1 MTQKTKDV
9 LKRLSDLEYV
19 MQTLENQYAVNEL
32 RAIQELI
39 KTI

>member
-1 MTQKTKDV
+1 MTPKTKEV

-19 MQTLENQYAVNEL
+19 MKTLENQYAVNEL

-39 KTI
+39 KNK

>member
-1 MTQKTKDV
+1 MTQKTKEI

-32 RAIQELI
+32 RDIQELI